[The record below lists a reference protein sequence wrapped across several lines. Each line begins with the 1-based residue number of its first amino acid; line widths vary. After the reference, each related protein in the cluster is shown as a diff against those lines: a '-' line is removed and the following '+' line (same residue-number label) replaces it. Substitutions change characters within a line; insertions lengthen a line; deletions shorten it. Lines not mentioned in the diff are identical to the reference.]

1 MTSSAGWSMESEEER
16 DRRHREALLRQA
28 VAAAA
33 HRARHQLCAGPHCTN
48 RVPDK
53 DYYTWLVPPAY
64 NGGTFE
70 PCCSRE
76 CGMNAYWERP
86 TTRRVTSLG

>member
-1 MTSSAGWSMESEEER
+1 MESEAER
-16 DRRHREALLRQA
+16 DRRFRLQRRSQA
-28 VAAAA
+28 IAAARY
-33 HRARHQLCAGPHCTN
+33 RAERQLCAGPHCTN
-48 RVPDK
+48 RVPDE

-64 NGGTFE
+64 EGGTFE

-86 TTRRVTSLG
+86 TTRRMTSLG